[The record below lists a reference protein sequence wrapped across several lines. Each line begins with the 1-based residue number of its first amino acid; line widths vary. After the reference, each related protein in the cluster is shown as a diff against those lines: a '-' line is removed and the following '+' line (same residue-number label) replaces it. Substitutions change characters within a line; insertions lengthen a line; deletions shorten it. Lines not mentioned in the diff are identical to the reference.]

1 VNKKDLFAAAMGN
14 KEGLPLEKHEIKT
27 KKVKI
32 QLIKPIGQD
41 IGVRSMSSPSSS
53 SGSKGEKKVA
63 SDEKERYH
71 VVNKQI
77 EDL

>member
-1 VNKKDLFAAAMGN
+1 
-14 KEGLPLEKHEIKT
+14 
-27 KKVKI
+27 
-32 QLIKPIGQD
+32 
-41 IGVRSMSSPSSS
+41 MSPPSSS
-53 SGSKGEKKVA
+53 SGSKGEKKVS